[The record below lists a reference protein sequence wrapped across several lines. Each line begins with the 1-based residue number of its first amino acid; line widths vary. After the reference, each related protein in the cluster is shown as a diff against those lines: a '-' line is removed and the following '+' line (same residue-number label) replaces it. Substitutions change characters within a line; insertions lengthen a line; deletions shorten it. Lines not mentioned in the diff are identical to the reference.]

1 MLALHNFRGGGGAQI
16 DAKWWKHRRCP
27 PPRKIRHCPNL
38 YSGTEFFRRKFFKS
52 SVSVD
57 PVGRCGWGDESQR
70 KKVIIYREADEY
82 LFFDEGR
89 SEEEQVSVFV

>member
-1 MLALHNFRGGGGAQI
+1 M
-16 DAKWWKHRRCP
+16 
-27 PPRKIRHCPNL
+27 
-38 YSGTEFFRRKFFKS
+38 
-52 SVSVD
+52 D
-57 PVGRCGWGDESQR
+57 PVGRGVGEDESQR

>member
-1 MLALHNFRGGGGAQI
+1 M
-16 DAKWWKHRRCP
+16 
-27 PPRKIRHCPNL
+27 
-38 YSGTEFFRRKFFKS
+38 
-52 SVSVD
+52 D